1 MTMDQPRD
9 PSILRKKKIRRY
21 ALIGAALIVL
31 LAVSAAV
38 ANLEPAARVVEK
50 ESVWDETVQRGTF
63 VREVRG
69 PGTLVPENI
78 RWIPALREGSVERI
92 LVRPGS
98 EVQSTTVL
106 LEMTNPELEQEALDA
121 ELRLRE
127 AEAQLTN
134 LRARLASQLLDQE
147 AKVYAVEADL
157 GAAKLQK
164 EADEELFEA
173 GLIPD
178 INLKR
183 SRLQNQQLS
192 KRHEIEQQRLEKI
205 SQSNDAQIASEQ
217 AKVDQLRSL
226 FQLRRKQLDALKV
239 TAGLDGVLQE
249 LPLEVGQRV
258 TPGELLARVAQP
270 DTLKAELRIPET
282 QAKDVAVSQTVVVDT
297 RNGKAAGEVTR
308 IDPAVQ
314 DGYVLVDVAFTE
326 DLPNGARPDLSV
338 DGTIEIERLEDVLYV
353 GRPTRGQRDSTIQLY
368 KMIDDGREAVA
379 VTVQLGRTS
388 VNTVEVVSGL
398 EEGDRVILSDPSEWE
413 GADRIRL
420 R

>member
-1 MTMDQPRD
+1 MDQPRD